1 MKKWKIA
8 LLILLIFGI
17 GISVYVYNS
26 MKYNSQMKESQM
38 KEKIAWDKAQKKN
51 TISAYEEFLEKY
63 PKSKFAHESRSRIE
77 SLKKERHPWFR
88 DVKKAKII
96 IEKKFHVNGKFK
108 HVSINTL
115 PIIWWLE
122 EFVGINVINNKDEN
136 SDMIVRVK
144 VSGQIRGAWY
154 GSFGNKEQF
163 AYTGGAING
172 TISFEVGSNK
182 IEEGFRG
189 EKELESVIRKGSW
202 KDPEDAL
209 SSIMESSSFNEKIAI
224 LVYKAFGLTPLISAV
239 KSGRYSGDAAEALGK
254 LKDPRAVEPLIE
266 ALKDENPDV
275 RASAEKALEKIN
287 PKWRETEEAKKWVPV
302 FISDLKSKS
311 LGTREAAVYAL
322 GKLKDPRAVEP
333 LIEALKDKEP
343 EVPPNADYALREITG
358 QDFGIDPEKWQKWWG
373 ENKGRFIKGK

>member
-26 MKYNSQMKESQM
+26 QEKEKQE

-96 IEKKFHVNGKFK
+96 IEEEFYVNGKFK
-108 HVSINTL
+108 HVSIDTPITL
-115 PIIWWLE
+115 WLE
-122 EFVGINVINNKDEN
+122 EFVGINVIKNKDED

-144 VSGQIRGAWY
+144 VSGQIKGAWY
-154 GSFGNKEQF
+154 GSSFYKHFGFPGVPKEQF

-182 IEEGFRG
+182 IEESFRG
-189 EKELESVIRKGSW
+189 EKELESEITKGSW
-202 KDPEDAL
+202 KDPESAL
-209 SSIMESSSFNEKIAI
+209 SAIMARASFNEKIAI
-224 LVYKAFGLTPLISAV
+224 LLYRAFGLTPFISAM
-239 KSGRYSGDAAEALGK
+239 KSEDLYVSQNAKYAFLM
-254 LKDPRAVEPLIE
+254 LKDPRAVDALIE
-266 ALKDENPDV
+266 ALKDEDWGV
-275 RASAEKALEKIN
+275 RARAAE
-287 PKWRETEEAKKWVPV
+287 
-302 FISDLKSKS
+302 
-311 LGTREAAVYAL
+311 
-322 GKLKDPRAVEP
+322 
-333 LIEALKDKEP
+333 
-343 EVPPNADYALREITG
+343 ALREITG
-358 QDFGIDPEKWQKWWG
+358 QDFGKDPEKWQKWW
-373 ENKGRFIKGK
+373 EKNKGRFIKRTQ